1 MILSNKMLQ
10 NDKSQKLFSDKE
22 RYKDVFTYGVR
33 AQKALQYKYKYH
45 TTELSMI

>member
-22 RYKDVFTYGVR
+22 RYKDVFTYRVR
-33 AQKALQYKYKYH
+33 AQKALQYSYNYY
-45 TTELSMI
+45 TSELNMI